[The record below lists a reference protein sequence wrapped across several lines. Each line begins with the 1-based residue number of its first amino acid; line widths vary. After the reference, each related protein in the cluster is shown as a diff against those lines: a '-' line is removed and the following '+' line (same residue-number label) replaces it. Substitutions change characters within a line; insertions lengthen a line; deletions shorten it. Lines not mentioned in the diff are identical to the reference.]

1 MLKIKHSQLNWL
13 LAGMTLAVMGVS
25 IAPASAQRVI
35 VIDGA
40 YGARRSPAV
49 GSFIYSSPIP
59 TPGYGARRS
68 PAVGS
73 FIYSSPIPTPGY
85 GARRSPAVGSFIY
98 SSPIPTPGYGDRR
111 SPAVGSFIYGSPIPT
126 PMPVDPTT
134 GLIPQRTHYYNYSYP
149 QIRQNV
155 RNSTLINPTW
165 INPAIPDSTIVN
177 PVIIDNSWHRRS
189 FSGERSLVNPVI
201 INNSWH
207 HRPFNGGRS
216 RVFIYPR

>member
-13 LAGMTLAVMGVS
+13 LAGMTLAVIGVT

-35 VIDGA
+35 VIDG
-40 YGARRSPAV
+40 
-49 GSFIYSSPIP
+49 
-59 TPGYGARRS
+59 GYG
-68 PAVGS
+68 V
-73 FIYSSPIPTPGY
+73 
-85 GARRSPAVGSFIY
+85 RRSPAVGSFIY

-189 FSGERSLVNPVI
+189 FSSERSLVNPVI